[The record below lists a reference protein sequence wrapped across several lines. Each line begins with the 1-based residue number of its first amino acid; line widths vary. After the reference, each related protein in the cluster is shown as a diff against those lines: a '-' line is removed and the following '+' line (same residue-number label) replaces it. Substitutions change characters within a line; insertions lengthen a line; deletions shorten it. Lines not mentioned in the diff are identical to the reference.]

1 VVAAELL
8 EALFGAD
15 YGADY
20 GALFAVAAD
29 WSV

>member
-1 VVAAELL
+1 MVAAELL